1 MSDNLRPSPDVL
13 DAATA
18 ALRDAAVPP
27 GPPDRLIADT
37 LAAVATRRAAR
48 PSTQRRRWIMR
59 IIGVGTLTTAAAVV
73 TALVAFPAH
82 SPAGELKKAVQKAE
96 QAKTVRVQIETDH
109 GGDNKMT
116 TTNYIA
122 GDKLRTEFQPRG
134 LVVVVNG
141 SEDPKGVMLITKM
154 QTFRVLDPDKDA
166 LVKQVREDVRTA
178 LAQFK
183 VPADDKVKGLPD
195 ENLDGRKTKV
205 YEIKNVVLPGTRAR
219 ADLKMWIDPKTDLP
233 VQSRVSAM
241 MEGRPVTTT
250 AKYLGFNEELDPKLF
265 ETKVPEGY
273 RKR

>member
-27 GPPDRLIADT
+27 GPPDRLTADT

-48 PSTQRRRWIMR
+48 PSSQRRRWIMR
-59 IIGVGTLTTAAAVV
+59 IIGAGTLTTAAAVV
-73 TALVAFPAH
+73 TALVAFPAS

-109 GGDNKMT
+109 GGDSKMT
-116 TTNYIA
+116 VTNFIA
-122 GDKLRTEFQPRG
+122 GDKLRSEFQPRG
-134 LVVVVNG
+134 LVLVVNG
-141 SEDPKGVMLITKM
+141 SEDPKGMMLITKM
-154 QTFRVLDPDKDA
+154 QTFREVDPDKDA
-166 LVKQVREDVRTA
+166 LVKQVRGDVRNA

-233 VQSRVSAM
+233 VQSRVSAVT
-241 MEGRPVTTT
+241 EGRTVTTT